1 VAFKS
6 IGQIFTVIAV
16 IIIYIII
23 IIALRIMY
31 KDIRSNGGKK
41 TMKRKPFGLEIIEA
55 GSGTNLK
62 NGSVIPVRGILT
74 VGRKDDN
81 NLQLIDS
88 FVSSH
93 HAKIYEKNSEY
104 IIEDLNSTNGTLI
117 NKESVIKAV
126 LNSGDTIKIGNSIF
140 KVL

>member
-1 VAFKS
+1 LTFKS

-31 KDIRSNGGKK
+31 KDIRNNGGRK
-41 TMKRKPFGLEIIEA
+41 TMKRKPFGLEIMEA

-62 NGSVIPVRGILT
+62 IGSVIPVRGVLT
-74 VGRKDDN
+74 IGRKDDN
-81 NLQLIDS
+81 NLQLVDS

-93 HAKIYEKNSEY
+93 HAKIYEKNNDY
-104 IIEDLNSTNGTLI
+104 IVEDLNSTNGTII
-117 NKESVIKAV
+117 NKESVQKAV

-140 KVL
+140 IVL